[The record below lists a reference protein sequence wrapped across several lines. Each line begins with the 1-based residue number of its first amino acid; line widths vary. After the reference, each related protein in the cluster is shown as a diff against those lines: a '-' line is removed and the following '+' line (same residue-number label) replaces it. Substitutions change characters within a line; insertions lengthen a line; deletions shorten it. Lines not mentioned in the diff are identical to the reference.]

1 MAIKRT
7 KRNIKKTAKPVAP
20 KENVV
25 KREKTKKPKTQK
37 PLEKKAPPKA
47 SQPKPKQ
54 PKRDYNREYS
64 NSFEVVRGSRLIK
77 FKRRIIS
84 YGIIAAIIL
93 TVLIIHILTPTGLV
107 ESIQNKVTTFGNAN
121 LPATVYSQNSEQFI
135 RYGDA
140 VCSLNDTF
148 FEVYSKSGKLMQA
161 VSHGMSDPVLET
173 SEARFLLYDRS
184 RYGISIYNYSSE
196 LYQATFEHNI
206 ISADISRSGAYAVVT
221 DSDMFMNSV
230 YVYNKNNKLVYTWN
244 SAGSYVTDVAV
255 SNNGKSIA
263 VCLVNAKGG
272 VYSSSV
278 YVLDFNSASPKVK
291 YDFDYLVSSVTTV
304 NSKYVLA
311 NGTDK
316 AILLGINASS
326 MTEVAASSVR
336 YFATA
341 ANGYS
346 AVCFGRS
353 NNERD
358 NTVAVVSKNGEI
370 TASIKADYIV
380 SSISLGDDY
389 IAVHSEKTVIA
400 YDFEGNEIARITA
413 VTKPLFVA
421 AVSDN
426 YVLAL
431 DNTKLYKLDLK

>member
-25 KREKTKKPKTQK
+25 KKEKTKKPKTQN
-37 PLEKKAPPKA
+37 PIEKKAPPKA

-54 PKRDYNREYS
+54 PKRDYNREYID
-64 NSFEVVRGSRLIK
+64 SFEVVRGSRLIK

-84 YGIIAAIIL
+84 YGIIALLILTIIL
-93 TVLIIHILTPTGLV
+93 IHILTPTGLV
-107 ESIQNKVTTFGNAN
+107 ESFQNMVTTFGNAS
-121 LPATVYSQNSEQFI
+121 LPTTVYSQNSEQFL

-140 VCSLNDTF
+140 VCALNDSF
-148 FEVYSKSGKLMQA
+148 FEVYSKKGKLMQA
-161 VSHGMSDPVLET
+161 VSHGMSDPVLEA

-196 LYQATFEHNI
+196 LYQTTFEHNI

-221 DSDMFMNSV
+221 DSDMYMNSV

-304 NSKYVLA
+304 NSKYILA

-316 AILLGINASS
+316 AILLGIKSSSVSEIASLP
-326 MTEVAASSVR
+326 VR
-336 YFATA
+336 YFTTAT
-341 ANGYS
+341 NGYS

-358 NTVAVVSKNGEI
+358 NTVTVISKKGETVS
-370 TASIKADYIV
+370 TIKADYIV

-389 IAVHSEKTVIA
+389 IAIHSEKTVIA
-400 YDFEGNEIARITA
+400 YDFKGNQIGKITSD
-413 VTKPLFVA
+413 TKPLFVA
-421 AVSDN
+421 AVSDK

-431 DNTKLYKLDLK
+431 DNTKLYELDLK